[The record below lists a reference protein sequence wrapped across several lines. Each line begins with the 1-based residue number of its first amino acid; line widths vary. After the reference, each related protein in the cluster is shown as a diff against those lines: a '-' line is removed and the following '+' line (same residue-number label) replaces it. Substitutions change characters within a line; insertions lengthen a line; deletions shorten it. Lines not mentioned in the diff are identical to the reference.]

1 MLCNDYGKLSANM
14 NIMTKCHIFVIL
26 LAVTLAAGCR
36 NDNSGQSLS
45 EISEASESSKMVK
58 FRQYAIQ
65 LDQMEIEDA
74 LAAQWARLEISDS
87 AAFQSELELQ
97 AHFFSDPNSPMRS
110 EEYLIPVMEK
120 VLESPY
126 ATQAQKEDAAYFL
139 PLFSLNRIGTPA
151 TDFTFTLKGGR
162 TRTLHSVN
170 AEHIILFFSNP
181 GCEDCKKTTE
191 EFSNN
196 PYLQD
201 LIGKGRLA
209 VVNIYPDND
218 IDAWYG
224 YVANYPDNWI
234 SGYAPCIDEPDSN
247 GIQLYYIRAIPSL
260 YLLDKDRNVVLKD
273 APLEKIID
281 GIVRK

>member
-1 MLCNDYGKLSANM
+1 MCNDYGKLSANM
-14 NIMTKCHIFVIL
+14 NIMTKCHLFVIL
-26 LAVTLAAGCR
+26 LAALLAAGCR
-36 NDNSGQSLS
+36 NDGPGQSLS
-45 EISEASESSKMVK
+45 EISEASESSRMVK
-58 FRQYAIQ
+58 FRQYAVQ
-65 LDQMEIEDA
+65 LDRMEIEDA
-74 LAAQWARLEISDS
+74 LAAQWSRLDDISDS

-126 ATQAQKEDAAYFL
+126 ATQVQKEDATYFL

-151 TDFTFTLKGGR
+151 ADFTFTLKGGR

-181 GCEDCKKTTE
+181 GCEDCRKTTE
-191 EFSNN
+191 QVSGD

-201 LIGKGRLA
+201 LIDKGRLA

-224 YVANYPDNWI
+224 YVTNYPDNWI
-234 SGYAPCIDEPDSN
+234 SGYAPGIDEPDVN
-247 GIQLYYIRAIPSL
+247 GVQLYNIRAIPSL
-260 YLLDKDRNVVLKD
+260 YLLDSDGNVVMKD